1 MLDKGRR
8 AFITLLGGAAA
19 AWPLAVRAQKAGSL
33 PRIGFLGPST
43 PSATGPLVAAFMQ
56 RLGELG
62 WRDGQSV
69 VIEYHWAEGRAD
81 RIREIAAELAGRKVD
96 VIVTHGNVAV
106 AAAKRATSDI
116 PIVFATANDPLGE
129 GLVASL
135 ARPGG
140 NVTGLSLQQTDTA
153 EKRFALL
160 REIIPSLRRLAIM
173 ANPNNS
179 GSVQEMHDIESAAR
193 KLGFEVTTVEIRRAE
208 DIAPAFGDI
217 KSRAEAL
224 YVSGDALLNALL
236 TSQQFDINALAM
248 SEKLPTMFNQQ
259 AMVEKGGLMSYG
271 PSLPGLFRRA
281 AEYVDKILRGA
292 KPADIPV
299 EQPTQFELVIN
310 VKTAKA
316 LGLTVPPT
324 LQAIAD
330 KVIE

>member
-1 MLDKGRR
+1 MIKRR
-8 AFITLLGGAAA
+8 EFITLLGSAVATWSLAA
-19 AWPLAVRAQKAGSL
+19 RAQQAGNL

-43 PSATGPLVAAFMQ
+43 PTATGPLVAAFVQ
-56 RLGELG
+56 RLRELG

-69 VIEYHWAEGRAD
+69 LIEYRWAEGRVE
-81 RIREIAAELAGRKVD
+81 RINEIAAEFAHRKVD

-153 EKRFALL
+153 EKRLALL
-160 REIIPSLRRLAIM
+160 REVVPGLRRLAIM
-173 ANPNNS
+173 ANPDNS
-179 GSVQEMHDIESAAR
+179 GSVQEMRDIEAAAR
-193 KLGFEVTTVEIRRAE
+193 TLGSEVATVEIRRAE

-217 KSRAEAL
+217 KGRADAL
-224 YVSGDALLNALL
+224 YVSGDALLNVLL
-236 TSQQFDINALAM
+236 TSQQFDINALAV
-248 SEKLPTMFNQQ
+248 SEKLPTMFNQR
-259 AMVEKGGLMSYG
+259 AMAEKGGLMSYG
-271 PSLPGLFRRA
+271 PSFPGLFRRA

-316 LGLTVPPT
+316 LGLTVPDK
-324 LQAIAD
+324 LLALAD
-330 KVIE
+330 EVIE